1 MLIVVRHAEAG
12 RKGGW
17 GDPDLQRPLSAE
29 GHDQAEGLVVRLDD
43 YPVERIMS
51 SPAVRCV
58 QTVEPLARNRLL
70 QVEEVAALGVDAD
83 AALVESRFVH
93 GEANNAVLCTHGE
106 LIGRLFARLVPAGL
120 AVEEPLL
127 WPKGSAWLLWRVQH
141 QLRARFLA
149 PLALDHRTY
158 AS

>member
-12 RKGGW
+12 SKGSW
-17 GDPDLQRPLSAE
+17 GGPDLHRPLSPE

-43 YPVERIMS
+43 YPAERILS
-51 SPAVRCV
+51 SPAVRCL
-58 QTVEPLARNRLL
+58 QTVEPLARDRLL
-70 QVEEVAALGVDAD
+70 QIEEVAALGVDAD
-83 AALVESRFVH
+83 AALVASRFVH
-93 GEANNAVLCTHGE
+93 GEAGNAVLCTHGE

-120 AVEEPLL
+120 AVEEPLR

-141 QLRARFLA
+141 RLHARFLA

-158 AS
+158 AG